1 MAGTHKR
8 LKQGDMQRDKQLERA
23 PVCLRFSMPVFC
35 RAAEAASEAT
45 NKHTTALLRA
55 DNYEAKQ
62 WSL

>member
-8 LKQGDMQRDKQLERA
+8 LKQGDVQGDKQLKPA
-23 PVCLRFSMPVFC
+23 PGRGLPRPVFC
-35 RAAEAASEAT
+35 RAAERASEAT
-45 NKHTTALLRA
+45 KKHTTALLRG